1 MTSPKIGS
9 RVRGSKSGRPIM
21 VALDVLGRRGALR
34 VLWEL
39 RGDPLTFRALQ
50 DVCETNPGSLNTR
63 LKELRELGI
72 VDHDAG
78 GYRLTEQGRA
88 LMTALEPLQDWADQ
102 GDRDS
107 RRAALVHPRPSPPQ
121 HAFERGPRRHLPAQ
135 LGEHPGRNER
145 GDEHC
150 EPDPDHGQ
158 HGITGRPE
166 MNRVF
171 PSKKKC
177 FPQLPGDRRDR
188 SHGERVAVLAADP
201 ASREPS
207 VGRVAWQS
215 SSCHFDRQ

>member
-88 LMTALEPLQDWADQ
+88 LMTALEPLQDWAD
-102 GDRDS
+102 RW
-107 RRAALVHPRPSPPQ
+107 ATV
-121 HAFERGPRRHLPAQ
+121 
-135 LGEHPGRNER
+135 
-145 GDEHC
+145 
-150 EPDPDHGQ
+150 
-158 HGITGRPE
+158 T
-166 MNRVF
+166 
-171 PSKKKC
+171 
-177 FPQLPGDRRDR
+177 
-188 SHGERVAVLAADP
+188 RVA
-201 ASREPS
+201 R
-207 VGRVAWQS
+207 R
-215 SSCHFDRQ
+215 